1 MKKLLL
7 LIALTLLVTAVPMFA
22 SDVTFSGRTIW
33 AAVYD
38 PDVGS
43 VPGLVR
49 FRPTLTAKIDDFNTL
64 VAGFRMEDQWTVD
77 IAGVGPLH
85 PAVRVRDMYVTTDVT
100 GALGLKLP
108 VTIKTTIGQFE
119 ADFTDWNYVSESGWE
134 SYYDWPNGIADL
146 GPYDVRTAARVDI
159 GIVPAANFHLYAD
172 MVGGMMFGLNGA
184 IGPAVYW
191 LTYQAPAAAF
201 GEGVLGVEAKYSGE
215 FGDFKVGVPAFFRY
229 KLGAASDGVLAED
242 WTAGLGLSGDYK
254 MFHLGAGM
262 EADSVDFPDNVVIDV
277 GVKPVDKLQ
286 VKVNTYLDMGAVS
299 DNAFAAMDLQ
309 ANYTL
314 GAAKFM
320 LGYVFGGA
328 DGTAIPINGDTF
340 NIATGL
346 YFALDVSF

>member
-33 AAVYD
+33 AANYD
-38 PDVGS
+38 PDTGS
-43 VPGLVR
+43 SPFLVR

-64 VAGFRMEDQWTVD
+64 VAGFRMEGQFLPS
-77 IAGVGPLH
+77 GNPG
-85 PAVRVRDMYVTTDVT
+85 VRVRDMYVTTDVT
-100 GALGLKLP
+100 GALGLSLP
-108 VTIKTTIGQFE
+108 ITIKTTIGQFE

-146 GPYDVRTAARVDI
+146 GPYDVQTAARVDI

-191 LTYQAPAAAF
+191 VTYQAPAAAF
-201 GEGVLGVEAKYSGE
+201 GEGVLGVEAKYTGE
-215 FGDFKVGVPAFFRY
+215 FGDFKLGVPAFFRY

-242 WTAGLGLSGDYK
+242 WTAGVGLSGDYK
-254 MFHLGAGM
+254 MFHVGAGM

-286 VKVNTYLDMGAVS
+286 LKVNTYLDMGALS
-299 DNAFAAMDLQ
+299 DNAFAGMDLQ
-309 ANYTL
+309 ANYML

-328 DGTAIPINGDTF
+328 DGVAIPINGDTF
-340 NIATGL
+340 NLATGL

>member
-1 MKKLLL
+1 MKKLWML
-7 LIALTLLVTAVPMFA
+7 LIVLALLVTTVPIFA
-22 SDVTFSGRTIW
+22 SDVTFSGRNIW
-33 AAVYD
+33 AANATFD
-38 PDVGS
+38 PIDS
-43 VPGLVR
+43 VPTLIR

-64 VAGFRMEDQWTVD
+64 VAGFRMEGQFLVS
-77 IAGVGPLH
+77 GNPG
-85 PAVRVRDMYVTTDVT
+85 VRVRDMYVTTDVT

-108 VTIKTTIGQFE
+108 VTIKTTVGQFE

-146 GPYDVRTAARVDI
+146 GPYDVQTAARVDI

-191 LTYQAPAAAF
+191 LTYQAPAAGF

-229 KLGAASDGVLAED
+229 KLGNASDGVLPED

-254 MFHLGAGM
+254 MFHVAAGM
-262 EADSVDFPDNVVIDV
+262 EADSESFPDNVVIDV

-286 VKVNTYLDMGAVS
+286 VKVNTYLDMGAAS

-309 ANYTL
+309 ANYML